1 VRTNPAKAAP
11 AVTFQANGSVTVA
24 GSLSLGTNNGQRSGD
39 TPDYLA
45 FDGINITGGCLLTLY
60 NGASGTPQ
68 PTGLLFQNAHIQAL
82 NNSCH
87 LVYLNSSDNVV
98 IRNVELGPM
107 CCDGDAVELGI
118 PRVGAPNPSNIV
130 LDSLYIHDIYDS
142 CARAAAF
149 GPCTVTG
156 FGSGCGG
163 CDHVDGLQAFGGTN
177 VTVKNT
183 RVYAINPGGPVGQGL
198 FFQSANGGT
207 FTNLTLQNDTVAPTP
222 NNDVSI
228 AGPGNSVFSGSI
240 NILNNNFLGDFSI
253 YDWVLNGTDSR
264 VVAAGTSIS
273 FVGNTIGYATNAK
286 KCSVTAGNGSIITPT
301 YSNNVFGNGVC

>member
-1 VRTNPAKAAP
+1 
-11 AVTFQANGSVTVA
+11 VTFQANGSVTVA
-24 GSLSLGTNNGQRSGD
+24 GTLSLGTSNGQASGN

-45 FDGINITGGCLLTLY
+45 FDGINITGGCLFTYY
-60 NGASGTPQ
+60 NTAPQ
-68 PTGLLFQNAHIQAL
+68 PTGLSFQNAHIQAL

-87 LVYLNSSDNVV
+87 LISLNSSNNVS

-107 CCDGDAVELGI
+107 CCNGDAVELGI
-118 PRVGAPNPSNIV
+118 PRSGAPNPSNIV
-130 LDSLYIHDIYDS
+130 LDGLYIHDIYDS

-149 GPCTVTG
+149 GPCTVSG
-156 FGSGCGG
+156 YGSGCSS

-183 RVYAINPGGPVGQGL
+183 RVVAINPGGAVGQGL
-198 FFQSANGGT
+198 FFQSANGGK
-207 FTNLTLQNDTVAPTP
+207 FTNLTLQGNTVNPTP

-228 AGPGNSVFSGSI
+228 AGPGNSVFLGSL
-240 NILNNNFLGDFSI
+240 NILSNNFPGDFSI
-253 YDWVLNGTDSR
+253 YDWILNGTDSR

-273 FVGNTIGYATNAK
+273 MIGNTIGHGSNVK
-286 KCSVTAGNGSIITPT
+286 KPTCTVTAGDGSTIVPT